1 MEILG
6 KEAMKTI
13 KRALTGVL
21 ACSGLLFAG
30 AALAVG
36 NSPGGPAVNE
46 INLQPPV
53 TKIAEELYN
62 LHTFMLILCLVIFV
76 GVFGVMFYS
85 LFAHRKS
92 KGHKAA
98 NFHESTTVEI
108 IWTIVPFIIV
118 VLMALPAT
126 KTVVAMKDTSNADLT
141 VKVTGY
147 QWKWAYDYV
156 KGPGEGINFYS
167 TLTTPRAETDG
178 RAPITDTYLQE
189 VDNPLVVPV
198 NRKIRIITT
207 ANDVVHSWYV
217 PAFGVKQDAIP
228 GFVRDTWFKAEKVGT
243 YRGFCTELCG
253 KEHAFMPVVVNVL
266 SDDDYAKW
274 VDDQK
279 KKMAA
284 SQDDPNKT
292 YTMAELMERGGKVYA
307 SNCAVCHQPTGKGG
321 GAFPA
326 LDGSKI
332 ANGPLADHVGIVLK
346 GKNAMPSWAPTLNDV
361 EIASVITFER
371 NSWGNHTG
379 DILQPK
385 QVADARNGRMPAGGD
400 HLAGAAAAAA
410 SDTAASGAAGAE
422 GASGA
427 AAASGEAAASAP
439 EAAPGASGASGA
451 DNAAASA
458 PQASM
463 PATIYFETN
472 KSTLPADAKAAVDAV
487 AAYAKAHPDAKFTL
501 SGFTDKTG
509 SADKNA
515 KLAKARAEA
524 VRDALKA
531 AGIAEDHIILKKPE
545 TITGGGDAKEARRVQ
560 ISPAA

>member
-13 KRALTGVL
+13 KRALMGVL
-21 ACSGLLFAG
+21 AMSGLLFAG

-36 NSPGGPAVNE
+36 DVPGGPAVNE
-46 INLQPPV
+46 INLQPPA
-53 TKIAEELYN
+53 TKIAEELFS
-62 LHTFMLILCLVIFV
+62 LHMFMLILCLVIFV

-85 LFAHRKS
+85 IFAHRKS
-92 KGHKAA
+92 KGHKAS

-126 KTVVAMKDTSNADLT
+126 KTVVAMKDTTNADLT
-141 VKVTGY
+141 IKVTGY
-147 QWKWAYDYV
+147 QWKWGYDYV
-156 KGPGEGINFYS
+156 KGPGEGINFLS
-167 TLTTPRAETDG
+167 TLATPRAQTDG
-178 RAPITDTYLQE
+178 REPISELYLQE

-198 NRKIRIITT
+198 DKKIRIITT

-228 GFVRDTWFKAEKVGT
+228 GFVRDTWCKADKVAT
-243 YRGFCTELCG
+243 FRGFCTELCA
-253 KEHAFMPVVVNVL
+253 KEHAFMPVVVEVL
-266 SDDDYAKW
+266 SADDYAKW
-274 VDDQK
+274 VDVQK

-284 SQDDPNKT
+284 GQDDPTKN
-292 YTMAELMERGGKVYA
+292 YTMAELMDRGGKVYA
-307 SNCAVCHQPTGKGG
+307 ANCAVCHQPTGKGG

-332 ANGPLADHVGIVLK
+332 ANGAIADHVSLVLK
-346 GKNAMPSWAPTLNDV
+346 GKGAMPSWAPTLNDV

-385 QVADARNGRMPAGGD
+385 QVADARNGKLPEGGD
-400 HLAGAAAAAA
+400 HLAGAAA
-410 SDTAASGAAGAE
+410 

-427 AAASGEAAASAP
+427 AAASGADAASGAAAASGGDA
-439 EAAPGASGASGA
+439 ASGAAAAPASGGS
-451 DNAAASA
+451 DSAAASQ
-458 PQASM
+458 PQAAL
-463 PATIYFETN
+463 PANVYFETG
-472 KSTLPADAKAAVDAV
+472 KSTLPGDAQAAV
-487 AAYAKAHPDAKFTL
+487 AAAADYAKAHPDAKFTL
-501 SGFTDKTG
+501 SGFTDATG
-509 SADKNA
+509 SAEVNA
-515 KLAKARAEA
+515 KLAKSRAEA

-545 TITGGGDAKEARRVQ
+545 TVTGGSDAKEARRVQ
-560 ISPAA
+560 IRPAA